1 MGCKRN
7 KTVFI
12 VILCIAILLFPLS
25 NGFSKSTKK
34 ISNHQK
40 QYKKHFTVH
49 NKKHSA
55 VHQKKYSAF
64 HKKKYSSAHQKKRL
78 SALQKKRSIVHH
90 KKNSNI
96 LSRANTGTLV
106 LGSAVALVED
116 QRTGECLIQKKTRA
130 ILPIASITK
139 LMTAMV
145 ILDARVNLEES
156 LRIEEQDIDT
166 LLHSRSRIPVGTYL
180 TRKEALLLALMS
192 SDNRCAHAL
201 GRTYP
206 GGFRACIQ
214 AMNDK
219 ARAMGLRDTRF
230 QDTSGLSSG
239 NVSSA
244 SDLARLVDSAYQ
256 YDLICEFSTSKKAV
270 INTGWRTLEF
280 HNTNRLVQ
288 NSEWQI
294 GLSKT
299 GYTDDAGRCLVMQAN
314 VGKRSLLIVLLDSQ
328 GKLTRIGDANRIKRW
343 LESKTSFTSTRG

>member
-1 MGCKRN
+1 MGSKYT
-7 KTVFI
+7 KTVLI

-34 ISNHQK
+34 TSHHRK
-40 QYKKHFTVH
+40 QDKKHFAVQK
-49 NKKHSA
+49 KKHST
-55 VHQKKYSAF
+55 
-64 HKKKYSSAHQKKRL
+64 
-78 SALQKKRSIVHH
+78 VHH
-90 KKNSNI
+90 RKQANLHHRKNTDHLI
-96 LSRANTGTLV
+96 

-116 QRTGECLIQKKTRA
+116 QRTGECLIQKKVRA
-130 ILPIASITK
+130 VLPIASITK

-145 ILDARVNLEES
+145 ILDANVNLEES
-156 LRIEEQDIDT
+156 LRIEEQDMDT

-180 TRKEALLLALMS
+180 TRREALLLALMS

-206 GGFRACIQ
+206 GGFQACVK
-214 AMNDK
+214 AMNKK
-219 ARAMGLRDTRF
+219 ARLLGLFDTHF

-244 SDLARLVDSAYQ
+244 SDLARLVDHAYQ
-256 YDLICEFSTSKKAV
+256 YGLICEFTTCKKAV
-270 INTGWRTLEF
+270 IHTGWRTLEF
-280 HNTNRLVQ
+280 HNTNQLVK
-288 NSEWQI
+288 NSRWQI

-314 VGKRSLLIVLLDSQ
+314 VAERSLLIVLLDSQ

-343 LESKTSFTSTRG
+343 LESKTTLQATRG